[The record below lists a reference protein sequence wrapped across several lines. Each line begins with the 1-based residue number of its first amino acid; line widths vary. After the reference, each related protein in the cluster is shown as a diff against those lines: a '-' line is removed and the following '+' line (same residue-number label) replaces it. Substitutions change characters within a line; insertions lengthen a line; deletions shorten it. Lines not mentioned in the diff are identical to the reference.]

1 MCFSILNRVKQI
13 VFSLLSGVINGFSW
27 LFSMSRFYCI
37 ALYKKVRPLSLN
49 QQAVYQLNRLA
60 NDKIRDTYRKPI
72 DILNFVDVKP
82 SMQIIDLLGGGGYY
96 TELFSYIVGER
107 GKVYLQN
114 NSLFLRFSTQEME
127 KRLKNNRLKNVVR
140 LDSEYADMKLP
151 TNTDIIFAG
160 ISFHDFFVQRKDGIV
175 PAIPQ
180 DLYRQLREALKPNGN
195 MIIIDHSARKDSNLE
210 DTYLHRIDEEWLRK
224 DLENNGFQ
232 WIESIDTLRQPNDDL
247 SLDIWNKKVKNKTD
261 QFIHKYK
268 LKN

>member
-1 MCFSILNRVKQI
+1 MIFKPVRKIKDLLLKTDYYLTYYVKDIKSLPLNRRA
-13 VFSLLSGVINGFSW
+13 LCNPR
-27 LFSMSRFYCI
+27 RF
-37 ALYKKVRPLSLN
+37 
-49 QQAVYQLNRLA
+49 
-60 NDKIRDTYRKPI
+60 IRDKSRDRQRKAF

-96 TELFSYIVGER
+96 TELFSHIVGES